1 MLTDQKVAIQNLFV
15 QALETMGVTQT
26 EVLLERPKVAAHG
39 DLACNVAMQLAR
51 ALKKNPRQIAT
62 ELIAALNAQPQTA
75 DLIASFEIA
84 GPG

>member
-39 DLACNVAMQLAR
+39 DLA
-51 ALKKNPRQIAT
+51 
-62 ELIAALNAQPQTA
+62 AALAA
-75 DLIASFEIA
+75 ISFSA
-84 GPG
+84 